1 MIMFLNKVKSL
12 CLNRLE
18 FLKLLTMMAVVFSIS
33 ISATAQPS
41 DPAPD
46 RVRGEGP
53 YERLIIR
60 GANVIDG
67 TGAPAAGPMDIVIE
81 GNKIVEVR
89 GVGYPEVPIDEDG
102 RPDGATKEIDAS
114 GMYVMPGFVD
124 IHVHSGG
131 QHKVHNASYT
141 YKLWM
146 GHGITTV
153 RGVPF
158 DNFDWSLSE
167 TERANNNEITAP
179 RMFNY
184 QRPGS
189 GWDRP
194 VHTPQDA
201 REWVQWAADQGIH
214 GLKLGAEDPEIMEA
228 LIDEAHRHNLGTVAH
243 LDQMGVVRMNTIQS
257 ARLGLDGQTHY
268 YGLFEALYDD
278 HDVQPY
284 PFDHNYRNETHRFGQ
299 VARQWDKIH
308 EPGSKEWNDLIDELL
323 ELDFTMDPTM
333 TAYLASRDVMR
344 ARNADWH
351 DEYTLPQ
358 MWDFYKPSRTN
369 HGSYY
374 WDWTTEDELEWDRFY
389 KRWMQFLDDYKDA
402 GGRVTVS
409 SDAGFIYNL
418 YGFSTIEEMELF
430 QEAGFHPLEVIRSS
444 TLHPAEELYKQMD
457 KSIEFGIIRPGKL
470 ADLVIVEENPI
481 ENLKTLYGTGHVR
494 YNDETGEAE
503 RVGGVKYTIKDGIVY
518 DAKQLLKDVRDM
530 VDEQEQ
536 KLGAKDDY

>member
-1 MIMFLNKVKSL
+1 MNSNGAVNVVCI
-12 CLNRLE
+12 
-18 FLKLLTMMAVVFSIS
+18 LLLFICTTFTAF
-33 ISATAQPS
+33 AQPS

-46 RVRGEGP
+46 RERGEGP

-67 TGAPAAGPMDIVIE
+67 TGAPATGPMDIVIE
-81 GNKIVEVR
+81 NDRIVEVK
-89 GVGYPEVPIDEDG
+89 GVGYPEVPIDEDE
-102 RPDGATKEIDAS
+102 RPGEATKEIDAS
-114 GMYVMPGFVD
+114 GMYVMPGLVD

-131 QHKVHNASYT
+131 KPKVPSVEYT

-146 GHGITTV
+146 AHGITTV
-153 RGVPF
+153 RGVPLGEF
-158 DNFDWSLSE
+158 EWSLSE

-179 RMFNY
+179 RVFNY

-189 GWDRP
+189 GWEDRS
-194 VHTPQDA
+194 VHTPDDA
-201 REWVQWAADQGIH
+201 REWVRWAAEQGIH

-228 LIDEAHRHNLGTVAH
+228 LIDEAHNHNLGTVAH

-257 ARLGLDGQTHY
+257 ARLGLDAQTHY

-284 PFDHNYRNETHRFGQ
+284 PYDHNYRNEQHRFGQ

-308 EPGSKEWNDLIDELL
+308 EPGSKEWNDLIDELI

-344 ARNADWH
+344 SRNADWH
-351 DEYTLPQ
+351 EEYTMPQ

-374 WDWTTEDELEWDRFY
+374 WDWTTEDEIQWKNFY
-389 KRWMQFLDDYKDA
+389 RRWMQFLDDYKDA

-430 QEAGFHPLEVIRSS
+430 QEAGFHPLEVIRSA
-444 TLHPAEELYKQMD
+444 TLHPAEELFKQMD
-457 KSIEFGIIRPGKL
+457 EPVDFGIIRPGKK
-470 ADLVIVEENPI
+470 ADLLIVDENPVA
-481 ENLKTLYGTGHVR
+481 NLKVLYGTGHVR
-494 YNDETGEAE
+494 YSDETGEAE
-503 RVGGVKYTIKDGIVY
+503 RVGGVNYTIKDGIIY
-518 DAKQLLKDVRDM
+518 DAKQLLEDVRKM
-530 VDEQEQ
+530 VDEQEE
-536 KLGAKDDY
+536 KVGPKDEY